1 MCKYFAVKYRDNL
14 FLIGLINIYTPLG
27 HKVNAYDRER
37 GICDIIK
44 YRHKLDLEQ
53 VKKSLKMY
61 VQVMIKVIYLV
72 ILNK

>member
-44 YRHKLDLEQ
+44 LD
-53 VKKSLKMY
+53 
-61 VQVMIKVIYLV
+61 INWI
-72 ILNK
+72 